1 MFKKL
6 LERLLG
12 LEELDEIY
20 ECAASDRDERS
31 IFWALLRV
39 LRLQVEISDSDL
51 RRIPREGSV
60 IVVANHPTGALDGIA
75 LAALLEDARND
86 VKTLSHVWFSSY
98 PRIAER
104 PEPLRA
110 CTGAVR

>member
-1 MFKKL
+1 MFKSKKL

-31 IFWALLRV
+31 IFWA
-39 LRLQVEISDSDL
+39 
-51 RRIPREGSV
+51 
-60 IVVANHPTGALDGIA
+60 
-75 LAALLEDARND
+75 
-86 VKTLSHVWFSSY
+86 
-98 PRIAER
+98 R